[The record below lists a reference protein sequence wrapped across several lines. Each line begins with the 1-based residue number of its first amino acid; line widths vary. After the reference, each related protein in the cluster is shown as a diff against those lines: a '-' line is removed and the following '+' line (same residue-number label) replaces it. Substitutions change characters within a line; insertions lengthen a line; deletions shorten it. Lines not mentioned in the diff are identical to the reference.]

1 MVGFLRLCQHF
12 AKKKREMECQASN
25 MTRPQGQ
32 GNKAQ
37 VAVVRTSSEKSRK
50 RPPKIDQSVQC
61 SGDVQQPCV
70 QQSVQQSVHLSVQ
83 QSVQATRVDV
93 SEEEE
98 RELEKRLLKL
108 QELLEESNED
118 SDREDNFDAE
128 IESAL
133 KGVDKEIAKRSEG
146 TDLVVV
152 SSKTAAVLSV
162 DVALPEEPSDSEPFF
177 YGGNNLKCKHC
188 EQRVNQLIISGRPGT
203 EQCGCKIRNCVKVL
217 KWLELGKCFK
227 SYKIS
232 YLDF

>member
-1 MVGFLRLCQHF
+1 M
-12 AKKKREMECQASN
+12 
-25 MTRPQGQ
+25 
-32 GNKAQ
+32 
-37 VAVVRTSSEKSRK
+37 
-50 RPPKIDQSVQC
+50 
-61 SGDVQQPCV
+61 
-70 QQSVQQSVHLSVQ
+70 
-83 QSVQATRVDV
+83 

-217 KWLELGKCFK
+217 KWLELGKCLK